1 MGYKMDGN
9 ETFSYST
16 GLSESL
22 TRSIKCRI
30 TVLPFKTISYTVFDG
45 SWDTGNAIKAKK
57 SHNVCNANQWQI
69 CVSLD
74 TNFQRHISFF

>member
-1 MGYKMDGN
+1 MGCKMDDN

-16 GLSESL
+16 GLSEYL

-45 SWDTGNAIKAKK
+45 SWDTGNTIKAK
-57 SHNVCNANQWQI
+57 NLIMFAIQI
-69 CVSLD
+69 ND
-74 TNFQRHISFF
+74 RIA

>member
-1 MGYKMDGN
+1 MGYKMDDN

-16 GLSESL
+16 GLSEYL

-45 SWDTGNAIKAKK
+45 SWDTGNTIKAK
-57 SHNVCNANQWQI
+57 NLIMFAIQI
-69 CVSLD
+69 D
-74 TNFQRHISFF
+74 DRIA

>member
-22 TRSIKCRI
+22 KRSIKCRI

-45 SWDTGNAIKAKK
+45 SWDTGNAIKAK
-57 SHNVCNANQWQI
+57 NLIMFAMQI
-69 CVSLD
+69 ND
-74 TNFQRHISFF
+74 RFA

>member
-1 MGYKMDGN
+1 MGYKMDDN

-16 GLSESL
+16 GLNEYL

-45 SWDTGNAIKAKK
+45 SWDTGNTIKAK
-57 SHNVCNANQWQI
+57 NLIMFAMQI
-69 CVSLD
+69 ND
-74 TNFQRHISFF
+74 RFA

>member
-30 TVLPFKTISYTVFDG
+30 TVFPFKTISYTVFDG
-45 SWDTGNAIKAKK
+45 SGEILGM
-57 SHNVCNANQWQI
+57 Q
-69 CVSLD
+69 
-74 TNFQRHISFF
+74 